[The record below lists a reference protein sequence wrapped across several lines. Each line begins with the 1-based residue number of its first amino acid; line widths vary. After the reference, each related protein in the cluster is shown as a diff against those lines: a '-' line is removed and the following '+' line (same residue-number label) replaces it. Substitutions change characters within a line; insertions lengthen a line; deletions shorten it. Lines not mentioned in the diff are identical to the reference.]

1 MKTEA
6 EFMAEFDRAH
16 KEYME
21 LRAAKGFPFN
31 TPDKNK
37 PLPSWV
43 LRYGERPKLTFVTKP
58 YTGAVPAAKS
68 VQKPTVA
75 VTPVAA
81 TVIKPEAG
89 QSFASQVRAVIA
101 DVKPKGWTQEQVVEH
116 AVSVLNMKRTSAINC
131 VKHNWERAK

>member
-6 EFMAEFDRAH
+6 EFMAEFDIAH

-21 LRAAKGFPFN
+21 LRAAKGFPFGK
-31 TPDKNK
+31 PDRNK

-43 LRYGERPKLTFVTKP
+43 LRAGERPTMTFVTRP
-58 YTGAVPAAKS
+58 YTGTVPAAKS
-68 VQKPTVA
+68 VQKPTVT
-75 VTPVAA
+75 VKPVAA
-81 TVIKPEAG
+81 TVVKPEAS

-101 DVKPKGWTQEQVVEH
+101 DIKPKGWTQEQVVEH

-131 VKHNWERAK
+131 VKHNWDRVK